1 MPRMKLTSAAATA
14 LPAPDPSGAQRLYW
28 DTELSGFGVLISGKT
43 NRKTFVVQRDLPG
56 GQTRRVTVGPT
67 NVLAPAEAR
76 KRAASVLAGL
86 LGGTDPKTR
95 SGNDRTLAA
104 TLDAYLDARKDL
116 RPDSRKAYAIYVR
129 NHLEPWL
136 DRPLRA
142 ITPEMVETH
151 HRVIAADIK
160 SATGRYSGN
169 ASANM
174 AMKTLRALWNWAA
187 DRDPTLPANPV
198 RRLKRAWYPV
208 PRRTR
213 YLTTEQLPTFYA
225 ATKNLLNPVHRD
237 FLQLLLFTGLRRGEA
252 ASLRWENVDLHNR
265 VLRIPAARTKA
276 NRKLD
281 LPMSDVVFDIFVERQ
296 RLGRDASG
304 FVFPANSATGY
315 LSEPGGAF
323 IQIALATGIKI
334 TSHDLRRTYITIA
347 ESTDIS
353 PIALKALVNHGLG
366 GDVTSGY
373 IQMTV
378 ERLRE
383 PAQKVAGHM
392 KMLMKLELPAGVEK
406 ISA

>member
-1 MPRMKLTSAAATA
+1 MPRIKLTSAAVTA
-14 LPAPDPSGAQRLYW
+14 LPAPDPSGKQVLYW
-28 DTELSGFGVLISGKT
+28 DDSLTGFGVLASGRT
-43 NRKTFVVQRDLPG
+43 TAKTFIVQRDLPG
-56 GQTRRVTVGPT
+56 GKTRRVTIGPT
-67 NVLAPAEAR
+67 NVLSPAEAR

-86 LGGTDPKTR
+86 LGGTDPKVR
-95 SGNDRTLAA
+95 AQNDRTLAA
-104 TLDAYLDARKDL
+104 TLDAYLLARADL
-116 RPDSRKAYAIYVR
+116 RPDSRKAYRIYVR
-129 NHLEPWL
+129 NYLEPWL
-136 DRPLRA
+136 ERPLRS
-142 ITPEMVETH
+142 ITPEMVEAH
-151 HRVIAADIK
+151 HRVIASDIK
-160 SATGRYSGN
+160 SATGRYSGS

-187 DRDPTLPANPV
+187 DRDPTLGANPV
-198 RRLKRAWYPV
+198 RRLKRAWFPV

-213 YLTTEQLPTFYA
+213 YLTAEQLPTFYA
-225 ATKNLLNPVHRD
+225 ATKSLLNPVHRD
-237 FLQLLLFTGLRRGEA
+237 FLQLLLFSGLRRGEA

-281 LPMSDVVFDIFVERQ
+281 LPMTDLVFGIFVERQ

-304 FVFPANSATGY
+304 FVFPASSATGY
-315 LSEPGGAF
+315 LSAPESALT
-323 IQIALATGIKI
+323 QIAIATGIKV
-334 TSHDLRRTYITIA
+334 SAHDLRRTYITIA

-383 PAQKVAGHM
+383 PAQKVADRM
-392 KMLMKLELPAGVEK
+392 KSLMKLELPAGVAK
-406 ISA
+406 ISV